1 MQTQDKTKFTNLLV
15 GMKELYGEVILESQ
29 IDFYWEVFKNFELKD
44 LRQAFKWHIQNLGDG
59 NHFPKLRTLLQF
71 IEHNIKA
78 GQAWLIVQ
86 GAFRKVANYE
96 RFILTDPIIQHV
108 LEEMGGLVKP
118 RAAVL
123 KEIHFYASE
132 FQDRYRKLLDNF
144 QNKVESSG

>member
-59 NHFPKLRTLLQF
+59 DHFPKLRTLLQF

-78 GQAWLIVQ
+78 GQAWLIAQ
-86 GAFRKVANYE
+86 GAFRKVARYE
-96 RFILTDPIIQHV
+96 TIYFNRSHYPARVGRNGRLSKTTSRC
-108 LEEMGGLVKP
+108 VKRNP
-118 RAAVL
+118 FL
-123 KEIHFYASE
+123 C
-132 FQDRYRKLLDNF
+132 N
-144 QNKVESSG
+144 